1 MLLTICT
8 IFLLQICYV
17 SLITIRMI
25 LTVKGYRYVAAVVSC
40 IDIMIYV
47 IGLKLVLDNLDK
59 PINLLVY
66 CLSYGIGILIGI
78 KIEEWL
84 ALGFVTVQ
92 VTTNGNNA
100 DMAAGLRQK
109 GYGVT
114 GWLAEGLEGER
125 FILTIIIARKLQ
137 SRLYQDILL
146 ADPQAFI
153 VSYEPKY
160 FRGGFLKSNRYR
172 IS

>member
-1 MLLTICT
+1 
-8 IFLLQICYV
+8 
-17 SLITIRMI
+17 MI
-25 LTVKGYRYVAAVVSC
+25 LTVKGYRYVATVVSC

-47 IGLKLVLDNLDK
+47 IGLKIVLDNLDK

-100 DMAAGLRQK
+100 DLAAGLRQK

-114 GWLAEGLEGER
+114 GWLRGWKVRG
-125 FILTIIIARKLQ
+125 
-137 SRLYQDILL
+137 SYLL
-146 ADPQAFI
+146 
-153 VSYEPKY
+153 
-160 FRGGFLKSNRYR
+160 L
-172 IS
+172 